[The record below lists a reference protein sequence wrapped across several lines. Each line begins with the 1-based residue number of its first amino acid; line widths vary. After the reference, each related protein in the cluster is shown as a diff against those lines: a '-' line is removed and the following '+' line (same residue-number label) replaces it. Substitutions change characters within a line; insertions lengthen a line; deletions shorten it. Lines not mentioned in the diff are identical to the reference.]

1 MINNMINRDY
11 SDVKITRDEF
21 NSLYPKVINGDMNA
35 VKIMADSLQPFAEE
49 YVIRHYGKRLSLTIE
64 ELASDIYETVYNF
77 VKTTAKKG
85 MKEKDYISFHT
96 QLKTYIK
103 RTIERIERKE
113 TRHLLTLVDLK
124 NVKSNSSVDKILDN
138 NKNEKINEVLN
149 TLSERDRKVVV
160 LHLGMYDGK
169 PKTFNQIAKLLHIGP
184 SRAHQIYVRA
194 IGKLRTPQ
202 NSIKLVDYN
211 V

>member
-21 NSLYPKVINGDMNA
+21 NSLYPKVINGDMIA

-49 YVIRHYGKRLSLTIE
+49 YVVRHYGKRLSLTIE

-113 TRHLLTLVDLK
+113 TKHLLTLVDLD
-124 NVKSNSSVDKILDN
+124 NVKSNSSVDKILDD

-184 SRAHQIYVRA
+184 SRAHKIYVRA
-194 IGKLRTPQ
+194 IGKLRAPQ

>member
-1 MINNMINRDY
+1 MPN
-11 SDVKITRDEF
+11 ITRTCLYFPSYFLIKKNGRKKNGESIGYNHWNNQGSPGRKEISNLERHTYNNEF
-21 NSLYPKVINGDMNA
+21 
-35 VKIMADSLQPFAEE
+35 
-49 YVIRHYGKRLSLTIE
+49 RRLGGTFWR
-64 ELASDIYETVYNF
+64 AS
-77 VKTTAKKG
+77 G
-85 MKEKDYISFHT
+85 RKDYISFHT

-113 TRHLLTLVDLK
+113 TKHLLTLVDLD

-194 IGKLRTPQ
+194 IGKLRAPQ

>member
-1 MINNMINRDY
+1 MINRDY

-21 NSLYPKVINGDMNA
+21 NSLYSKVISGDMNA

-113 TRHLLTLVDLK
+113 TKHLLTLVDLD
-124 NVKSNSSVDKILDN
+124 NVKSNSSVDKILDD

-169 PKTFNQIAKLLHIGP
+169 PKTFNQIAKLLHIGS

>member
-1 MINNMINRDY
+1 MINRDY

-49 YVIRHYGKRLSLTIE
+49 YVVRHYGKRLSLTIE
-64 ELASDIYETVYNF
+64 ESASDIYETVYNF

-113 TRHLLTLVDLK
+113 TKHLLTLVDLD
-124 NVKSNSSVDKILDN
+124 NVKSNSSVDKILDD

>member
-21 NSLYPKVINGDMNA
+21 NSLYPKVINGDMIA

-49 YVIRHYGKRLSLTIE
+49 YVVRHYGKRLSLTIE

-113 TRHLLTLVDLK
+113 TKHLLTLVDLD
-124 NVKSNSSVDKILDN
+124 NVKSNSSVDKILDD

-169 PKTFNQIAKLLHIGP
+169 PKTFNQIAKLLHIGS

>member
-21 NSLYPKVINGDMNA
+21 NSLYPKVINGDMIA

-49 YVIRHYGKRLSLTIE
+49 YVVRHYGKRLSLTIE

-113 TRHLLTLVDLK
+113 TKHLLTLVDLD
-124 NVKSNSSVDKILDN
+124 NVKSNSSVDKILDD

-169 PKTFNQIAKLLHIGP
+169 PKTFNQIAKILHIGP

-194 IGKLRTPQ
+194 IGKLRAPQ

>member
-49 YVIRHYGKRLSLTIE
+49 YVVRHYGKRLSLTIE
-64 ELASDIYETVYNF
+64 ESASDIYETVYNF

-113 TRHLLTLVDLK
+113 TKHLLTLVDLD
-124 NVKSNSSVDKILDN
+124 NVKSNSSVDKILDD